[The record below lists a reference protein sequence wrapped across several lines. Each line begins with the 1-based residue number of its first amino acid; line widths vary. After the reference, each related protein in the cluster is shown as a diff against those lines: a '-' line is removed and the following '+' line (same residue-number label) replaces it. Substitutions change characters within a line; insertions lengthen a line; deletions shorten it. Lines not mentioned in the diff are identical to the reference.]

1 MMQYILIFSGITL
14 VFGILIYLL
23 IQSGLSDLSEE
34 QEARTCLI
42 KGDIMMHNTTLQD
55 FADKNERQNERIAL
69 EHNHRFDHLE
79 TQLSSLHSQ
88 LVTLN
93 SPLVTL
99 SSSPRHSGLDPESSP
114 SLASSE
120 RSEHGRQEPPPTHTP
135 TRHSG
140 LDPEPNPSLASS
152 ERSEHGRQ
160 EPRQPTSPTRH
171 SGLDPESTQ
180 IANLIPQLSSLIA
193 AQKENIVKEGESRRN
208 LYRRL
213 QLARADVAALRRELA
228 AQKQSNASLKANN
241 LTLISELDAVHESC
255 EKSLSRAFEEIRI
268 TREYIDASR
277 IGLEKLDKRLTLHF
291 KGKVPSEAWAR
302 KESEKQLHE
311 KLIS

>member
-93 SPLVTL
+93 SQLVTL
-99 SSSPRHSGLDPESSP
+99 SSSPRHSGLDPESSS

-120 RSEHGRQEPPPTHTP
+120 RSEHGRQEPPPTHT
-135 TRHSG
+135 
-140 LDPEPNPSLASS
+140 
-152 ERSEHGRQ
+152 
-160 EPRQPTSPTRH
+160 PTRH

-213 QLARADVAALRRELA
+213 QLARADVAALRREIA
-228 AQKQSNASLKANN
+228 AQKQSNANLKANN

-255 EKSLSRAFEEIRI
+255 GKSLSRAFEEIRI

-291 KGKVPSEAWAR
+291 KGKVPSEVWAR
-302 KESEKQLHE
+302 NESEKQLHE

>member
-93 SPLVTL
+93 SQLVTL

-140 LDPEPNPSLASS
+140 LDPE
-152 ERSEHGRQ
+152 
-160 EPRQPTSPTRH
+160 
-171 SGLDPESTQ
+171 STQ
-180 IANLIPQLSSLIA
+180 IANLIPQISSLIA

-213 QLARADVAALRRELA
+213 QLARADVAALRREIA
-228 AQKQSNASLKANN
+228 AQKQSNANLKANN

-255 EKSLSRAFEEIRI
+255 GKSLSRAFEEIRI

-291 KGKVPSEAWAR
+291 KGKVPSEVWAR
-302 KESEKQLHE
+302 NESEKQLHE

>member
-140 LDPEPNPSLASS
+140 LDPE
-152 ERSEHGRQ
+152 
-160 EPRQPTSPTRH
+160 
-171 SGLDPESTQ
+171 STQ

-213 QLARADVAALRRELA
+213 QLAKADVAALRRELA

-255 EKSLSRAFEEIRI
+255 GKSLSRAFEEIRI

-291 KGKVPSEAWAR
+291 KGKVPSEVWAR
-302 KESEKQLHE
+302 NESEKQLHE

>member
-34 QEARTCLI
+34 QEAGTCLI

-93 SPLVTL
+93 SQLVTL
-99 SSSPRHSGLDPESSP
+99 SSSPRHSGLDPESSS

-140 LDPEPNPSLASS
+140 LDPE
-152 ERSEHGRQ
+152 
-160 EPRQPTSPTRH
+160 
-171 SGLDPESTQ
+171 STQ
-180 IANLIPQLSSLIA
+180 IANLIPQISSLIA

-213 QLARADVAALRRELA
+213 QLARADVAALRREIA
-228 AQKQSNASLKANN
+228 AQKQSNANLKANN

-255 EKSLSRAFEEIRI
+255 GKSLSRAFEEIRI

-291 KGKVPSEAWAR
+291 KGKVPSEVWAR
-302 KESEKQLHE
+302 NESEKQLHE

>member
-93 SPLVTL
+93 SQLVTL
-99 SSSPRHSGLDPESSP
+99 SSSPRHSGLDPESSS

-120 RSEHGRQEPPPTHTP
+120 RSEHGRQEPPPTHT
-135 TRHSG
+135 
-140 LDPEPNPSLASS
+140 
-152 ERSEHGRQ
+152 
-160 EPRQPTSPTRH
+160 PTRH

-213 QLARADVAALRRELA
+213 QLARADVAALRREIA
-228 AQKQSNASLKANN
+228 AQKQSNANLKANN
-241 LTLISELDAVHESC
+241 LTLI
-255 EKSLSRAFEEIRI
+255 EEIRI

-291 KGKVPSEAWAR
+291 KGKVPSEVWAR
-302 KESEKQLHE
+302 NESEKQLHE

>member
-135 TRHSG
+135 KRHSG
-140 LDPEPNPSLASS
+140 PCIGAR
-152 ERSEHGRQ
+152 RSAV
-160 EPRQPTSPTRH
+160 PTQGPRH

-213 QLARADVAALRRELA
+213 QLAKADVAALRRELA

-255 EKSLSRAFEEIRI
+255 GKSLSRAFEEIRI

-291 KGKVPSEAWAR
+291 KGKVPSEVWAR
-302 KESEKQLHE
+302 NESEKQLHE

>member
-1 MMQYILIFSGITL
+1 MGMHDFINVKETPNKDMLASLSDVELAKLSCEKKIVDNISIKPKIEEIANPVAVMMQYILIFSGITL

-69 EHNHRFDHLE
+69 EHNHILDHLE

-135 TRHSG
+135 PRHSG
-140 LDPEPNPSLASS
+140 PCIGARRSAVPKGPSF
-152 ERSEHGRQ
+152 
-160 EPRQPTSPTRH
+160 
-171 SGLDPESTQ
+171 
-180 IANLIPQLSSLIA
+180 
-193 AQKENIVKEGESRRN
+193 
-208 LYRRL
+208 
-213 QLARADVAALRRELA
+213 RA
-228 AQKQSNASLKANN
+228 
-241 LTLISELDAVHESC
+241 
-255 EKSLSRAFEEIRI
+255 
-268 TREYIDASR
+268 
-277 IGLEKLDKRLTLHF
+277 
-291 KGKVPSEAWAR
+291 
-302 KESEKQLHE
+302 
-311 KLIS
+311 

>member
-88 LVTLN
+88 LVTL
-93 SPLVTL
+93 

-120 RSEHGRQEPPPTHTP
+120 RSEHGRQEPPPTHT
-135 TRHSG
+135 
-140 LDPEPNPSLASS
+140 
-152 ERSEHGRQ
+152 
-160 EPRQPTSPTRH
+160 PTRH

-213 QLARADVAALRRELA
+213 QLARADVAALRREIA
-228 AQKQSNASLKANN
+228 AQKQSNANLKANN

-255 EKSLSRAFEEIRI
+255 GKSLSRAFEEIRI

-291 KGKVPSEAWAR
+291 KGKVPSEVRAR
-302 KESEKQLHE
+302 NESEKQLHE

>member
-140 LDPEPNPSLASS
+140 LDPE
-152 ERSEHGRQ
+152 
-160 EPRQPTSPTRH
+160 
-171 SGLDPESTQ
+171 STQ

-213 QLARADVAALRRELA
+213 QLARADVAALRREIA
-228 AQKQSNASLKANN
+228 AQKQSNANLKANN

-255 EKSLSRAFEEIRI
+255 GKSLSRAFEEIRI

-291 KGKVPSEAWAR
+291 KGKVPSEVRAR
-302 KESEKQLHE
+302 NESEKQLHE

>member
-140 LDPEPNPSLASS
+140 LDPE
-152 ERSEHGRQ
+152 
-160 EPRQPTSPTRH
+160 
-171 SGLDPESTQ
+171 STQ

-255 EKSLSRAFEEIRI
+255 GKSLSRAFEEIRI

-277 IGLEKLDKRLTLHF
+277 IGLEKLDKRLSLHF
-291 KGKVPSEAWAR
+291 KGKVPSEVWAR
-302 KESEKQLHE
+302 NESEKQLHE

>member
-88 LVTLN
+88 LVTL
-93 SPLVTL
+93 

-120 RSEHGRQEPPPTHTP
+120 RSEHGRQEPPPNHTP
-135 TRHSG
+135 PRHSGTCIGARRSAGPTQDPRHSG
-140 LDPEPNPSLASS
+140 LA
-152 ERSEHGRQ
+152 
-160 EPRQPTSPTRH
+160 
-171 SGLDPESTQ
+171 PESTH
-180 IANLIPQLSSLIA
+180 
-193 AQKENIVKEGESRRN
+193 
-208 LYRRL
+208 L
-213 QLARADVAALRRELA
+213 QL
-228 AQKQSNASLKANN
+228 NKA
-241 LTLISELDAVHESC
+241 
-255 EKSLSRAFEEIRI
+255 
-268 TREYIDASR
+268 
-277 IGLEKLDKRLTLHF
+277 IG
-291 KGKVPSEAWAR
+291 G
-302 KESEKQLHE
+302 
-311 KLIS
+311 

>member
-93 SPLVTL
+93 SQLVTL
-99 SSSPRHSGLDPESSP
+99 SSSPRHSGLDPESSS

-120 RSEHGRQEPPPTHTP
+120 RSEHGRQEPPPTHT
-135 TRHSG
+135 
-140 LDPEPNPSLASS
+140 
-152 ERSEHGRQ
+152 
-160 EPRQPTSPTRH
+160 PTRH

-213 QLARADVAALRRELA
+213 QLARADVAALRREIA
-228 AQKQSNASLKANN
+228 AQKQSNANLKAK
-241 LTLISELDAVHESC
+241 LDAVHESC
-255 EKSLSRAFEEIRI
+255 GKSLSRAFEEIRI

-291 KGKVPSEAWAR
+291 KGKVPSEVWAR
-302 KESEKQLHE
+302 NESEKQLHE